1 MRHVFSLL
9 VLCGL
14 LAGCE
19 SPSIVGGRSAATS
32 AMPVDGS
39 AAAAAIS
46 RYRAAHGLGAVRVDA
61 RLTAAA
67 ERQARAVAQAGYLSH
82 EIDGS
87 FTKRLAYAGLGPQHA
102 AENLSAGA
110 HSMEEVLARWQRSPG
125 HNRNLL
131 MPQAQRIGIARVDAP
146 DTRFKQYWALVLSGG

>member
-1 MRHVFSLL
+1 MRHTLPLL
-9 VLCGL
+9 ALCLL

-19 SPSIVGGRSAATS
+19 SPSVVGSRSAATS
-32 AMPVDGS
+32 AMPVDAG

-46 RYRAAHGLGAVRVDA
+46 RYRAAHGLSSVKVDA

-67 ERQARAVAQAGYLSH
+67 EQQARAVARAGYLSH
-82 EIDGS
+82 EVDGS
-87 FTKRLAYAGLGPQHA
+87 FTKRLAYAGLGAQHA

-110 HSMEEVLARWQRSPG
+110 HSMDEVLARWQRSPG
-125 HNRNLL
+125 HNKNLL

-146 DTRFKQYWALVLSGG
+146 DTRYKQYWALVLSGG